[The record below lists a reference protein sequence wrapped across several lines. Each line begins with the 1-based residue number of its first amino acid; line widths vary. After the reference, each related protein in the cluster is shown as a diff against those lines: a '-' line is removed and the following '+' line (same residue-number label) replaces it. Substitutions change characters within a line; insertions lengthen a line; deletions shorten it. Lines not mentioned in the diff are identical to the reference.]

1 MSEITPAAFH
11 PQDSTEHDHHIDLT
25 VDRDQHAGLVKSVRV
40 QVPGLSK
47 EDAEDAVQDAWIV
60 LAEKADR
67 LEPGPIGGY
76 LRGTARNKGMK
87 IREKG
92 RRTTSLEALT
102 EVAGDAT
109 SVLADHGFRSLDS
122 HVELSEL
129 ADDPI
134 AARALGAANQGAS
147 PCVAPRGAHHRCA
160 RYTDEQVRK
169 VRELRTKGL
178 TYKRIEE
185 LTGVPAG
192 YGPMLVR
199 RASRITEST
208 LWELEGSGPCRG
220 YRARLRRSANQT
232 LDVNRDDPGVLR
244 LAHTSRALAEPER
257 HGGRSGSPL
266 ARYDPTSLRNAEPPE
281 ARQSGPGSPGLT

>member
-1 MSEITPAAFH
+1 MSEITPAALN
-11 PQDSTEHDHHIDLT
+11 PQDSTAHDHLIDLT
-25 VDRDQHAGLVKSVRV
+25 VDRDEHAGLVKSVRA

-92 RRTTSLEALT
+92 RRITSLEALAEAT
-102 EVAGDAT
+102 GDAT
-109 SVLADHGFRSLDS
+109 SVLADPSFGSLDS

-134 AARALGAANQGAS
+134 AARVLDAANKGAA

-160 RYTDEQVRK
+160 RYTDEQVQK

-178 TYKRIEE
+178 TYKRIE
-185 LTGVPAG
+185 G
-192 YGPMLVR
+192 
-199 RASRITEST
+199 
-208 LWELEGSGPCRG
+208 
-220 YRARLRRSANQT
+220 
-232 LDVNRDDPGVLR
+232 
-244 LAHTSRALAEPER
+244 
-257 HGGRSGSPL
+257 
-266 ARYDPTSLRNAEPPE
+266 
-281 ARQSGPGSPGLT
+281 